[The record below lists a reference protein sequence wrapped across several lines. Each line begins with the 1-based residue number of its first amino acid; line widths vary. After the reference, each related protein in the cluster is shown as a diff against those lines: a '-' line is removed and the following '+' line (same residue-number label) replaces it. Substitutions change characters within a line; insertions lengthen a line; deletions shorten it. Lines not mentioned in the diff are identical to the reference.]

1 MSKRQEPRSFVSD
14 EEELPEDVLYWA
26 NLFRATPQQVESAL
40 EQVEEHPEP
49 QPRSRRRPT
58 PADLHKPRP

>member
-14 EEELPEDVLYWA
+14 DEQLPEDVLYWA
-26 NLFRATPQQVESAL
+26 NLFRASPQQVESAL

-49 QPRSRRRPT
+49 EPQTKRRVT

>member
-26 NLFRATPQQVESAL
+26 NLFRATPEQVESAL
-40 EQVEEHPEP
+40 EQVEQHPEP
-49 QPRSRRRPT
+49 RPKIRRRPT
-58 PADLHKPRP
+58 PADLHKQRP